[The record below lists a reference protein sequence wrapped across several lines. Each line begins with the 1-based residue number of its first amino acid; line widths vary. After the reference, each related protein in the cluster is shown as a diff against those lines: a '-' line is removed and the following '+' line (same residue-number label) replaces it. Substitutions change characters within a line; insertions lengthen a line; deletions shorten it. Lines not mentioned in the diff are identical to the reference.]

1 MKKAKIKLNC
11 IVDKTRPTTNKN
23 TIIAN
28 NYNMLK
34 IDKVDNH
41 SISNTILS
49 KIKNVISST
58 KTDIII
64 FSDFRHGIFNK
75 STIPI
80 LTSSIN
86 KNVFKVADSQVAT
99 RWGNIT
105 DFKAFDLIT
114 PNEKEA
120 RFSLADQDA
129 SISNLTR
136 QLFEKIKSKNLILKL
151 GERGLFGSGKK

>member
-80 LTSSIN
+80 LTIY
-86 KNVFKVADSQVAT
+86 
-99 RWGNIT
+99 
-105 DFKAFDLIT
+105 
-114 PNEKEA
+114 
-120 RFSLADQDA
+120 
-129 SISNLTR
+129 
-136 QLFEKIKSKNLILKL
+136 
-151 GERGLFGSGKK
+151 

>member
-1 MKKAKIKLNC
+1 MSIL
-11 IVDKTRPTTNKN
+11 IV
-23 TIIAN
+23 
-28 NYNMLK
+28 
-34 IDKVDNH
+34 
-41 SISNTILS
+41 
-49 KIKNVISST
+49 KNVISST

-105 DFKAFDLIT
+105 DFKSPFLTKFIGLILPSFLISLAYHLEDTSLLYPSADLILV
-114 PNEKEA
+114 KI
-120 RFSLADQDA
+120 S
-129 SISNLTR
+129 SILLNTKI
-136 QLFEKIKSKNLILKL
+136 LFC
-151 GERGLFGSGKK
+151 